1 MHLVISDLPA
11 DVGPEI
17 VSYPPDL
24 IKAVRHG
31 AVVGQGGGEGT
42 CVLGPGG
49 RDGGGGGG
57 GGVDNYH
64 I

>member
-1 MHLVISDLPA
+1 MRLVISDLKA

-31 AVVGQGGGEGT
+31 EE
-42 CVLGPGG
+42 PGG
-49 RDGGGGGG
+49 HVCRVEAGVPGDGGA
-57 GGVDNYH
+57 GGVR
-64 I
+64 